1 MRTEA
6 SSTPVTGLAE
16 FPMRI
21 MIMTELMGDEYAGE
35 RALVDNNRANVEDI
49 YYLLECAEK
58 ATDMSEKEHYRIIL
72 DLIESKNP
80 ETMEKI
86 RRDNDMARSWLEIL
100 KPDLTERD
108 KERDKNNLFIYVQ
121 DGIMPVEYAASR
133 MNMPAEKFAQEMKD
147 AGFKVPAYGVS
158 A

>member
-1 MRTEA
+1 M
-6 SSTPVTGLAE
+6 
-16 FPMRI
+16 
-21 MIMTELMGDEYAGE
+21 
-35 RALVDNNRANVEDI
+35 DNNRANVEDI

-80 ETMEKI
+80 ETMGKI

-100 KPDLTERD
+100 KPDLTEREKERD

-133 MNMPAEKFAQEMKD
+133 MNMPAEKFAQEMKN

>member
-1 MRTEA
+1 
-6 SSTPVTGLAE
+6 
-16 FPMRI
+16 
-21 MIMTELMGDEYAGE
+21 
-35 RALVDNNRANVEDI
+35 
-49 YYLLECAEK
+49 
-58 ATDMSEKEHYRIIL
+58 MSEKEHYRIIL

-100 KPDLTERD
+100 KPDLDEINKERD
-108 KERDKNNLFIYVQ
+108 KERDKEIKKNNMFSLVQ
-121 DGIMPVEYAASR
+121 AGGTTLEFAAKWMNMPVEQ
-133 MNMPAEKFAQEMKD
+133 FAQEMKE

>member
-1 MRTEA
+1 M
-6 SSTPVTGLAE
+6 
-16 FPMRI
+16 
-21 MIMTELMGDEYAGE
+21 
-35 RALVDNNRANVEDI
+35 
-49 YYLLECAEK
+49 LECAEK
-58 ATDMSEKEHYRIIL
+58 ATDTSEKEHYRIIL
-72 DLIESKNP
+72 DLIETKNP

-100 KPDLTERD
+100 KPDLDEINKERD

-121 DGIMPVEYAASR
+121 DGMMPVGYAAGR
-133 MNMPAEKFAQEMKD
+133 MNMSAEKFAQEMKN

>member
-1 MRTEA
+1 M
-6 SSTPVTGLAE
+6 
-16 FPMRI
+16 
-21 MIMTELMGDEYAGE
+21 
-35 RALVDNNRANVEDI
+35 DNNRANVEDI

-58 ATDMSEKEHYRIIL
+58 ATDTSEKEHYRIIL
-72 DLIESKNP
+72 DLIETKNP
-80 ETMEKI
+80 EIMEKI

-100 KPDLTERD
+100 KPDLDEIN

-133 MNMPAEKFAQEMKD
+133 MNMPAEKFAQEMKN

>member
-1 MRTEA
+1 
-6 SSTPVTGLAE
+6 
-16 FPMRI
+16 
-21 MIMTELMGDEYAGE
+21 
-35 RALVDNNRANVEDI
+35 VDNNRANVEDI

-58 ATDMSEKEHYRIIL
+58 ATDTSEKEHYRIIL

-80 ETMEKI
+80 ETMGKI

-100 KPDLTERD
+100 KPDLTVRDKERD

-133 MNMPAEKFAQEMKD
+133 MNMPAEKFAQEMKN

>member
-1 MRTEA
+1 M
-6 SSTPVTGLAE
+6 
-16 FPMRI
+16 
-21 MIMTELMGDEYAGE
+21 
-35 RALVDNNRANVEDI
+35 DNNRANVEDI

-58 ATDMSEKEHYRIIL
+58 ATDTSEKEHYRIIL

-100 KPDLTERD
+100 KPDLTVRDKERD

-133 MNMPAEKFAQEMKD
+133 MNMPAEKFAQEMKK

>member
-1 MRTEA
+1 M
-6 SSTPVTGLAE
+6 
-16 FPMRI
+16 
-21 MIMTELMGDEYAGE
+21 
-35 RALVDNNRANVEDI
+35 DNNRANVEDI

-58 ATDMSEKEHYRIIL
+58 ATDTSEKEHYRIIL

-108 KERDKNNLFIYVQ
+108 KEIKKNNMFSLVQ
-121 DGIMPVEYAASR
+121 AGGTTLEFAAKW
-133 MNMPAEKFAQEMKD
+133 MNMPVEKFAQEMKK

>member
-1 MRTEA
+1 MN
-6 SSTPVTGLAE
+6 L
-16 FPMRI
+16 
-21 MIMTELMGDEYAGE
+21 
-35 RALVDNNRANVEDI
+35 EDV

-58 ATDMSEKEHYRIIL
+58 ATDTSEKEHYRIIL

-108 KERDKNNLFIYVQ
+108 KERDKEIKKNNMFSLVQ
-121 DGIMPVEYAASR
+121 AGGTTLEFAAEW
-133 MNMPAEKFAQEMKD
+133 MNMPVEKFAQEMKE

>member
-1 MRTEA
+1 M
-6 SSTPVTGLAE
+6 
-16 FPMRI
+16 
-21 MIMTELMGDEYAGE
+21 
-35 RALVDNNRANVEDI
+35 DNNRANVEDI

-108 KERDKNNLFIYVQ
+108 KERDKNNLFSFVQ
-121 DGIMPVEYAASR
+121 AGGTTLEFAAKW
-133 MNMPAEKFAQEMKD
+133 MNMPVEKFAQEMKK

>member
-1 MRTEA
+1 M
-6 SSTPVTGLAE
+6 
-16 FPMRI
+16 
-21 MIMTELMGDEYAGE
+21 
-35 RALVDNNRANVEDI
+35 DNNRANVEDI

-80 ETMEKI
+80 ETMGKI

-100 KPDLTERD
+100 KPDLTVRD

-133 MNMPAEKFAQEMKD
+133 MNMPAEKFAQEMKN

>member
-1 MRTEA
+1 M
-6 SSTPVTGLAE
+6 
-16 FPMRI
+16 
-21 MIMTELMGDEYAGE
+21 
-35 RALVDNNRANVEDI
+35 
-49 YYLLECAEK
+49 LECAEK
-58 ATDMSEKEHYRIIL
+58 ATDTSEKEHYRIIL

-100 KPDLTERD
+100 KPDLDEINKERVKERD

-133 MNMPAEKFAQEMKD
+133 MNMPAEKFAQEMKN

>member
-1 MRTEA
+1 M
-6 SSTPVTGLAE
+6 
-16 FPMRI
+16 
-21 MIMTELMGDEYAGE
+21 
-35 RALVDNNRANVEDI
+35 DNNRANVEDI

-80 ETMEKI
+80 ETMGKI

-100 KPDLTERD
+100 KPDLTVRDKERD

-133 MNMPAEKFAQEMKD
+133 MNMPAEKFAQEMKN